1 MKWYF
6 EFLNFLIISDGISV
20 FFGISILKDGFLL
33 VPFFP
38 FLSGP
43 EITPGKILVS
53 RHKTEYKRKKII
65 FFFIFRQIISTKRII
80 ESFYYD
86 TPSIVNNASSKIYIT
101 IKISC

>member
-20 FFGISILKDGFLL
+20 FFVISILKDGFLL

-38 FLSGP
+38 FLNAP

-53 RHKTEYKRKKII
+53 RHKTEYKEKK
-65 FFFIFRQIISTKRII
+65 
-80 ESFYYD
+80 
-86 TPSIVNNASSKIYIT
+86 
-101 IKISC
+101 